1 MFTPS
6 RVPDGG
12 SETMGVWA
20 VAVNSKHKIAK
31 AITRESVLITL
42 RYGKMDESYVICSV
56 KKILPALL
64 ILCASLLPIYSNNF
78 SAQENLTIY
87 GTWQCLDSTEIS
99 VPGRMPGSLYN
110 SLLRGAVIPDPFVGT
125 NEDSVQWVSE
135 MDWVFTSTP
144 FDAAENFEDYDLLF
158 LKDVQL
164 YCSITL
170 NGVVLGETDNAFRNW
185 SYSLKS
191 TLKSTDNILTFSFK
205 SPTHNVN
212 KMGGVEQHRTPQ
224 FAFGWDWALKLIDFS
239 IGRIDLEKSR
249 TEENIY
255 IDNLTLVTD
264 TIYGSTAK
272 GFVMWDISGDL
283 SETVVLRWALTN
295 ESGAVVA
302 SANFSNTS
310 GIIKSP
316 FTIENTDLWWTHDLG
331 KPSLHT
337 LEVVAV
343 GKNGLLALEKKTV
356 GIRTLKLDTSED
368 EKGAK
373 FQWVLNNVPF
383 FAGGAN
389 VVPADI
395 LKFRINSL
403 EEREIVK
410 NAVAANMN
418 TLRVWGGG
426 NYASDNFMEACDE
439 MGVLVWQ
446 DFMFACAMY
455 PGNEGFIESIQH
467 EATDQTLRLRHHPSL
482 AMWCGNN
489 EVSEGWE
496 RWGWQDGLSEE
507 EITEKEIAYSEIF
520 ENILPSTV
528 SLYDDAPYWP
538 SSPLLGRGDPD
549 FKNRGDAHDWGIWH
563 DGYAFDSLW
572 ARVPRFMSEF
582 GFQSFPERSTWET
595 VVLSDT
601 LDRHSSEVIAHEK
614 HSRGFAIID
623 KYLENSYGD
632 FSEGVSYEEWAY
644 VTQVL
649 QAKGISDGV
658 RAARLNQDFC
668 SGSLVWQLNDCWP
681 VASWSSID
689 AHGKW
694 KLLHYELKKAFA
706 PTLLYGK
713 WNHLGNKPRL
723 EIGLV
728 ANPSKH
734 GEIQIPGTVRVS
746 VVNFDGT
753 EAFMS
758 EHPLNLTPGRA
769 QWITLDN
776 VPYYDNMKNIDPTS
790 SFVQLSWIDAT
801 CENAQTCQ
809 IKASA
814 TVFAALPKE
823 LKLED
828 VPVHV
833 KPFTGG
839 NSESEFVL
847 YEVSS
852 SAFCKDVQLTATTLG
867 NFEMNGFDLL
877 PGEKRIV
884 KFTPHSI
891 INWAP
896 ELAVGGTSKLKPKA
910 LFVRAI
916 SLNNVVKTTSP

>member
-1 MFTPS
+1 
-6 RVPDGG
+6 
-12 SETMGVWA
+12 
-20 VAVNSKHKIAK
+20 
-31 AITRESVLITL
+31 
-42 RYGKMDESYVICSV
+42 MDESYVICSV

-64 ILCASLLPIYSNNF
+64 ILCASLLSIYSNNF

-170 NGVVLGETDNAFRNW
+170 NGVVLGETDNAFINW

-283 SETVVLRWALTN
+283 SEAVVLRWALTN

-302 SANFSNTS
+302 SANFSNTP
-310 GIIKSP
+310 GVIKSP

-403 EEREIVK
+403 EERAIVK

-520 ENILPSTV
+520 ENILPSIV

-538 SSPLLGRGDPD
+538 SSPLLGRGDTD

-601 LDRHSSEVIAHEK
+601 LDRLSSEVIAHEK

-776 VPYYDNMKNIDPTS
+776 VPYYDNRKNIDPTS

-828 VPVHV
+828 VPVLV

>member
-1 MFTPS
+1 
-6 RVPDGG
+6 
-12 SETMGVWA
+12 
-20 VAVNSKHKIAK
+20 
-31 AITRESVLITL
+31 
-42 RYGKMDESYVICSV
+42 MDESYVICSV

>member
-1 MFTPS
+1 
-6 RVPDGG
+6 
-12 SETMGVWA
+12 
-20 VAVNSKHKIAK
+20 
-31 AITRESVLITL
+31 
-42 RYGKMDESYVICSV
+42 MDESYVICSV
-56 KKILPALL
+56 KKILPVLL
-64 ILCASLLPIYSNNF
+64 ILCASLSPLNSNNF
-78 SAQENLTIY
+78 SAQKSLPIR
-87 GTWQCLDSTEIS
+87 GTWICLDSTEIS
-99 VPGRMPGSLYN
+99 VPGWIPGSLYN
-110 SLLRGAVIPDPFVGT
+110 SLLRSSIIPDPFIGT
-125 NEDSVQWVSE
+125 NEDSVQWISK
-135 MDWVFTSTP
+135 MDWVFTSDP
-144 FDAAENFEDYDLLF
+144 FDAPENIEDYDLLI

-170 NGVVLGETDNAFRNW
+170 NGVVLGETNNAFRNW

-191 TLKSTDNILTFSFK
+191 SLKPTDNIVTFNFE
-205 SPTHNVN
+205 SPTHSAN
-212 KMGGVEQHRTPQ
+212 KMGSVEQHRTPQ

-239 IGRIDLEKSR
+239 VGRIELAKSR
-249 TEENIY
+249 PEANIY

-272 GFVMWDISGDL
+272 GFVKWDISGDL
-283 SETVVLRWALTN
+283 SKAVVLRWALTN
-295 ESGAVVA
+295 ESGTVVA
-302 SANFSNTS
+302 SENFSKIPGVIT
-310 GIIKSP
+310 SP
-316 FTIENTDLWWTHDLG
+316 FTIEKADLWWTHDLG

-356 GIRTLKLDTSED
+356 GIRTFKLDTSED
-368 EKGAK
+368 DIGAK
-373 FQWVLNNVPF
+373 FKWILNNVPF

-395 LKFRINSL
+395 IKSRISSL
-403 EEREIVK
+403 EERAIVR

-426 NYASDNFMEACDE
+426 NYASDDFMEACDE

-455 PGNEGFIESIQH
+455 PGNEAFLESVEH
-467 EATDQTLRLRHHPSL
+467 EALDQILRLRHHPSL

-507 EITEKEIAYSEIF
+507 EITNKEKAYSDIF
-520 ENILPSTV
+520 DDILPSTV
-528 SLYDDAPYWP
+528 SLYADAPYWP
-538 SSPLLGRGDPD
+538 SSPMLGRGDPD

-563 DGYAFDSLW
+563 DGYSFDSLW
-572 ARVPRFMSEF
+572 ARIPRFMSEF

-595 VVLSDT
+595 VVMSDT
-601 LDRHSSEVIAHEK
+601 LDRLSSEVISHEK

-623 KYLENSYGD
+623 KYLESSYGD
-632 FSEGVSYEEWAY
+632 YSDGYSYEEWAY
-644 VTQVL
+644 ITQVL

-694 KLLHYELKKAFA
+694 KLLHHELKKAFA

-713 WNHLGNKPRL
+713 WNHIGRKPSL

-728 ANPSKH
+728 ANPSIH
-734 GEIQIPGTVRVS
+734 GEIKIPGTVLVS

-753 EAFMS
+753 IVYMS
-758 EHPLNLTPGRA
+758 EHPLNLTPGQA
-769 QWITLDN
+769 QWISLDK
-776 VPYYDNMKNIDPTS
+776 VPYFNNRKNIDPTS
-790 SFVQLSWIDAT
+790 SYVQLSWIDDT
-801 CENAQTCQ
+801 CENPQFCP

-828 VPVHV
+828 VPVIV

-839 NSESEFVL
+839 NKDSEFVL

-852 SAFCKDVQLTATTLG
+852 SAFTKDVQLAATTPG

-884 KFTPHSI
+884 KFTPHSLRA
-891 INWAP
+891 WAP
-896 ELAVGGTSKLKPKA
+896 ELFVGGTSKLKSKA

-916 SLNNVVKTTSP
+916 SLNNVIKTTSP

>member
-1 MFTPS
+1 
-6 RVPDGG
+6 
-12 SETMGVWA
+12 
-20 VAVNSKHKIAK
+20 
-31 AITRESVLITL
+31 
-42 RYGKMDESYVICSV
+42 MDESYVICRV
-56 KKILPALL
+56 KKTLPVLL
-64 ILCASLLPIYSNNF
+64 ILCASLTVIGSLNF
-78 SAQENLTIY
+78 SAQENLTIN
-87 GTWQCLDSTEIS
+87 GTWQCIDSTEIS

-110 SLLRGAVIPDPFVGT
+110 SLLREGMIPDPFVGT

-135 MDWVFTSTP
+135 MDWVYTSDP
-144 FDAAENFEDYDLLF
+144 FDAPENFEDYDLLF

-164 YCSITL
+164 YCGITL
-170 NGVVLGETDNAFRNW
+170 NGVVLGETNNAFRNW

-191 TLKSTDNILTFSFK
+191 SLMSTDNIFTFTFR
-205 SPTHNVN
+205 SPTHSAN

-224 FAFGWDWALKLIDFS
+224 FAFGWDWALKLIDYS
-239 IGRIDLEKSR
+239 VGRIDLKKSR

-272 GFVMWDISGDL
+272 GYVMWDISGDL
-283 SETVVLRWALTN
+283 SEAVVLRWALTN
-295 ESGAVVA
+295 ESGDVVA
-302 SANFSNTS
+302 SENFSKTP

-337 LEVVAV
+337 LEVIAVAE
-343 GKNGLLALEKKTV
+343 NGLLALEKKTV

-368 EKGAK
+368 KKGAK
-373 FQWVLNNVPF
+373 FQWILNNVPF

-403 EEREIVK
+403 EERAIVK

-455 PGNEGFIESIQH
+455 PGNKEFLESIQH

-507 EITEKEIAYSEIF
+507 KITEKEKAYSEIF
-520 ENILPSTV
+520 ENILPSIV

-563 DGYAFDSLW
+563 DGYSFDSLW

-601 LDRHSSEVIAHEK
+601 LDRLSSDVIAHEK

-623 KYLENSYGD
+623 KYLESSYGD
-632 FSEGVSYEEWAY
+632 FSEGFSYEEWAY

-668 SGSLVWQLNDCWP
+668 AGSLVWQLNDCWP

-694 KLLHYELKKAFA
+694 KLLHHELKKAFA

-713 WNHLGNKPRL
+713 WNHQGDKPRL

-728 ANPSKH
+728 ANPSIQ
-734 GEIQIPGTVRVS
+734 GEIQNPGTVRVT

-753 EAFMS
+753 ESFMS
-758 EHPLNLTPGRA
+758 EHPLKLTPGRA

-776 VPYYDNMKNIDPTS
+776 VPYFDSKKHIEPTS
-790 SFVQLSWIDAT
+790 SFVQLSWIDDT

-828 VPVHV
+828 VPVLV

-852 SAFCKDVQLTATTLG
+852 SAFSKDVQLTATTLG
-867 NFEMNGFDLL
+867 NFDVNGFDLL

-884 KFTPHSI
+884 KFTPHTI

-896 ELAVGGTSKLKPKA
+896 ERAVGGTSTLKPKA

-916 SLNNVVKTTSP
+916 SLNNVLKTTSP

>member
-1 MFTPS
+1 
-6 RVPDGG
+6 
-12 SETMGVWA
+12 
-20 VAVNSKHKIAK
+20 
-31 AITRESVLITL
+31 
-42 RYGKMDESYVICSV
+42 
-56 KKILPALL
+56 
-64 ILCASLLPIYSNNF
+64 
-78 SAQENLTIY
+78 
-87 GTWQCLDSTEIS
+87 
-99 VPGRMPGSLYN
+99 
-110 SLLRGAVIPDPFVGT
+110 
-125 NEDSVQWVSE
+125 
-135 MDWVFTSTP
+135 
-144 FDAAENFEDYDLLF
+144 
-158 LKDVQL
+158 
-164 YCSITL
+164 
-170 NGVVLGETDNAFRNW
+170 
-185 SYSLKS
+185 
-191 TLKSTDNILTFSFK
+191 
-205 SPTHNVN
+205 
-212 KMGGVEQHRTPQ
+212 
-224 FAFGWDWALKLIDFS
+224 
-239 IGRIDLEKSR
+239 
-249 TEENIY
+249 
-255 IDNLTLVTD
+255 
-264 TIYGSTAK
+264 
-272 GFVMWDISGDL
+272 
-283 SETVVLRWALTN
+283 
-295 ESGAVVA
+295 
-302 SANFSNTS
+302 
-310 GIIKSP
+310 
-316 FTIENTDLWWTHDLG
+316 
-331 KPSLHT
+331 
-337 LEVVAV
+337 
-343 GKNGLLALEKKTV
+343 
-356 GIRTLKLDTSED
+356 
-368 EKGAK
+368 
-373 FQWVLNNVPF
+373 
-383 FAGGAN
+383 
-389 VVPADI
+389 
-395 LKFRINSL
+395 
-403 EEREIVK
+403 
-410 NAVAANMN
+410 
-418 TLRVWGGG
+418 
-426 NYASDNFMEACDE
+426 
-439 MGVLVWQ
+439 
-446 DFMFACAMY
+446 
-455 PGNEGFIESIQH
+455 
-467 EATDQTLRLRHHPSL
+467 
-482 AMWCGNN
+482 MWCGNN

-538 SSPLLGRGDPD
+538 SSPLLGRGDTD

-601 LDRHSSEVIAHEK
+601 LDRLSSEVIAHEK

-776 VPYYDNMKNIDPTS
+776 VPYYDNRKNIDPTS

-828 VPVHV
+828 VPVLV